1 MKFRK
6 VLAAVAAAVVGA
18 TGVVAN
24 TPAAEAQ
31 QRNVVLFGDS
41 LLANPPHGFVDFVNP
56 GFTTGV
62 TLAEHSSCPKGIDR
76 VGVELERR
84 HGAHVSDFSCS
95 GAATFGM
102 LNNHSPLAMQVDE
115 ALQSQQLNP
124 GTTNVHLQI
133 GLNDNFKG
141 FGIYAHQKQ
150 SYRDY
155 VGHQID
161 RIRHAAPNARIQI
174 LGYPEMLGMNDFV
187 CPVHF
192 NQVELSFP
200 FAPLGNS
207 LRAVTDW
214 QKTVAADKNVEY
226 FDLNRASHGHG
237 QCAPKEQRWV
247 SGFLDNQ
254 SDPYNMTF
262 HYTHEGNRHIADII
276 AGTW

>member
-1 MKFRK
+1 MRIRK
-6 VLAAVAAAVVGA
+6 ILVAAAAAVVGI
-18 TGVVAN
+18 TGAVASS
-24 TPAAEAQ
+24 PVAEAQ

-62 TLAEHSSCPKGIDR
+62 TKTDYSSCPKGIDR

-84 HGAHVSDFSCS
+84 HGAQVSDFSCS
-95 GAATFGM
+95 GAATFGK
-102 LNNHSPLAMQVDE
+102 LNNHSPLAMQVDQ
-115 ALQSQQLNP
+115 ALHSRRLNP
-124 GTTNVHLQI
+124 QTTNVHMQV

-141 FGIYAHQKQ
+141 IGLYAHQKQ

-161 RIRHAAPNARIQI
+161 RIREAAPNARIQI
-174 LGYPEMLGMNDFV
+174 LGYPEMMGLDDFV
-187 CPVHF
+187 CPVHM
-192 NQVELSFP
+192 NQFDLNFP
-200 FAPLGNS
+200 FPPLGNS
-207 LRAVTDW
+207 LRAVADW

-226 FDLNRASHGHG
+226 FDLWSATRGHG
-237 QCAPKEQRWV
+237 QCVGKEHRWV
-247 SGFLDNQ
+247 SGVLDNQ

-276 AGTW
+276 ARTW